1 MYRNGLGRFQK
12 RLKILVVPVSVL
24 VIAISL
30 GSILSATQEKFNYEK
45 SLKPVK
51 IHLGSI
57 SITVLIA

>member
-1 MYRNGLGRFQK
+1 
-12 RLKILVVPVSVL
+12 VPVSIL
-24 VIAISL
+24 AIAISL
-30 GSILSATQEKFNYEK
+30 GSILSATQEKFDYEK